1 MYEQSEQIEVVIR
14 DLESVSQRLCQSEK
28 ILRSDDST
36 NWNEA
41 LEQLLYGYDCVDEF
55 SRKI

>member
-1 MYEQSEQIEVVIR
+1 MYEQSEQIEAVIR
-14 DLESVSQRLCQSEK
+14 DLKSVSQRLNQSEK
-28 ILRSDDST
+28 ILRSNDLT

-41 LEQLLYGYDCVDEF
+41 LEQLLYGQDCVDEF

>member
-1 MYEQSEQIEVVIR
+1 MYEQSEQIEAVIR
-14 DLESVSQRLCQSEK
+14 DLKSVSQRLCQSEQ
-28 ILRSDDST
+28 ILRSNDLT

-55 SRKI
+55 SRKS

>member
-1 MYEQSEQIEVVIR
+1 MYEQSEQIEAVIR
-14 DLESVSQRLCQSEK
+14 DLKSVSQRLNQSEK
-28 ILRSDDST
+28 ILRSNDLT

>member
-1 MYEQSEQIEVVIR
+1 MYEQSEQIEAVIR
-14 DLESVSQRLCQSEK
+14 DLKSVSQRLCQSEK
-28 ILRSDDST
+28 ILRSNDLT

-41 LEQLLYGYDCVDEF
+41 LEQLLYGYGCVDEF